1 MSPTPNRRKSIAVT
15 HQTNK
20 PRPTHKRRPHSI
32 TPGDS
37 VLKQLSPVSRARRSI
52 GPRKSILKARPSL
65 APEDADDV
73 TQTMDFTR
81 DIKSPIKE
89 YAARKSLGRRVS
101 FASHAQ
107 VRVFEKDQNRGDVLP
122 SPAEAGP
129 SSQTGVPVNDENN
142 YPGAPSMARRRSS
155 LRRRSVAF
163 SENGEAS
170 MDMDSDLESSPLP
183 ANFLTEGSFL
193 QDEGSCDVSGN
204 WDEEVDMDITT
215 TNVPANVPAN
225 KSRKSSL
232 GLSSLPHP
240 GEDSAL
246 DDDPYSEDVT
256 QGSTG
261 DLSGVQTVPTEF
273 TVPLNKSLRQP
284 EPPTAEWLALRAIT
298 HAGEDSPY
306 EPPPS
311 DMDED
316 ESFDRGNGTD
326 LGEGDMDLTEAET
339 RLRRM
344 RESLGLTNVPQEDSF
359 TSSEGSSFDG
369 GDNQTVNLTSA
380 WRRES
385 LGTDSSSV
393 MDLTNVQGTSGE
405 NSADEAVIRAL
416 PPMFDVEEP
425 AEQSGQ
431 DDPHAR
437 ASQSEPAPTTSA
449 NVTDLPRR
457 TPPPVFS
464 RPGPVFSAPKN
475 IPPSPSKPKSPA
487 SPRKAGTAAFAL
499 PVTRPQPK
507 KQALPASVVD
517 EVPSRLEDQENFIK
531 GPTEHNPPMVASTSV
546 LSKSVSASSTIRR
559 SSAGGLRR
567 PSGYFAQRRSLVPS
581 DVLNMPRPLSPRK
594 KGALA
599 SANVAESSGI
609 DQDLESTGRENV
621 EPSPSLQHP
630 PVPVED
636 GAAKGAGV
644 SEPSNPPSTIPSPL
658 PIEMEPTPESEP
670 PAMHAT
676 ETLTHADT
684 AEEWRNNVRTSS
696 LVEEDEGPPISIEQF
711 FNVTGI
717 RFLDELAAPRR
728 SMIHQLQSTQHQASS
743 QRAGTTLADYVV
755 AMAVDAPQLELY
767 SHVAADLRR
776 WIEHSKEI
784 YHQAEEEAV
793 KVTPMLFREYT
804 MADEQTQGELLQ
816 QLKLIKANNHATARS
831 QWYDWRLQWVEQL
844 YDVANQGFAELEQ
857 DAGILESVIQQA
869 ESFLPSLRE
878 EHARVMK
885 ELEQEESIAAE
896 IANCDQEYLSE
907 LKATLAEQGAALNE
921 FRAEVSEANAKLE
934 RLEEK
939 LRDLETEK
947 AETMASIEASQQK
960 LHILENSTQTEAL
973 RLKEELASLEELH
986 LWHTSRIQP
995 DLFEFIYASRFRVH
1009 IPCVGF
1015 KPLKGQIR
1023 IAKTEDTPLRLKDQF
1038 PRFTDLTIQVAQQ
1051 RLASSPNL
1059 GIKQIVQGLGDFWS
1073 GCAQLRA
1080 HFTFLSIKYPVIVE
1094 PQPLRND
1101 GQHQGLIATAMVLL
1115 PRVRAKLYVSFVLD
1129 IDTFWG
1135 WPTSIGTVDCR
1146 IKKAYG
1152 PEVDIEKIRTA
1163 ILRRMSQTT
1172 PDNNHACFLDS
1183 CIEATTEYD
1192 E

>member
-1 MSPTPNRRKSIAVT
+1 
-15 HQTNK
+15 
-20 PRPTHKRRPHSI
+20 
-32 TPGDS
+32 
-37 VLKQLSPVSRARRSI
+37 
-52 GPRKSILKARPSL
+52 
-65 APEDADDV
+65 
-73 TQTMDFTR
+73 MDFTR

-107 VRVFEKDQNRGDVLP
+107 VRVFEKDQNRGDTSP
-122 SPAEAGP
+122 SSAVAGP
-129 SSQTGVPVNDENN
+129 SSQTGALVNDENN
-142 YPGAPSMARRRSS
+142 YPGASSTARRRSS

-204 WDEEVDMDITT
+204 WDEEVDMDLTT
-215 TNVPANVPAN
+215 ANIPASRA
-225 KSRKSSL
+225 RKSSL

-240 GEDSAL
+240 GEDTAL
-246 DDDPYSEDVT
+246 DDDPCSEDVT

-261 DLSGVQTVPTEF
+261 DLSGVQNVPTEF
-273 TVPLNKSLRQP
+273 TVPLNKSLRNP
-284 EPPTAEWLALRAIT
+284 EPPSAEWLALRAMT

-316 ESFDRGNGTD
+316 ESFNRGDEAD

-359 TSSEGSSFDG
+359 TSSEGSSFDAA
-369 GDNQTVNLTSA
+369 DNQTVNLTSA

-385 LGTDSSSV
+385 LVTDSSSV
-393 MDLTNVQGTSGE
+393 MDLTSVQGTSGE

-416 PPMFDVEEP
+416 PHAFDVEEP

-431 DDPHAR
+431 QDPRAR
-437 ASQSEPAPTTSA
+437 ALPSEPTPTTPA
-449 NVTDLPRR
+449 NVTDLPRHTADPR
-457 TPPPVFS
+457 PPPVFS
-464 RPGPVFSAPKN
+464 KPSPVFSALKN
-475 IPPSPSKPKSPA
+475 LPPSLSKPKSPA

-507 KQALPASVVD
+507 KQALTASVDD
-517 EVPSRLEDQENFIK
+517 EVSSRLEDQENSVR
-531 GPTEHNPPMVASTSV
+531 GSTEHNPPKATSTSG
-546 LSKSVSASSTIRR
+546 LSKSVSTSSVVRR

-594 KGALA
+594 QVAV
-599 SANVAESSGI
+599 SVAESSGI
-609 DQDLESTGRENV
+609 DQDLESNSRENV
-621 EPSPSLQHP
+621 EPSPSLQHL
-630 PVPVED
+630 PVPVEH
-636 GAAKGAGV
+636 ATKGASM
-644 SEPSNPPSTIPSPL
+644 SEPSNLPSPIPSPL
-658 PIEMEPTPESEP
+658 PMDREPTPESEP
-670 PAMHAT
+670 PAMHPI
-676 ETLTHADT
+676 EVLTHADA

-711 FNVTGI
+711 FSVTGI

-728 SMIHQLQSTQHQASS
+728 STVHQLQSTQHQASP

-755 AMAVDAPQLELY
+755 AMAIDAPQLELY

-784 YHQAEEEAV
+784 YRQAEEEAV

-869 ESFLPSLRE
+869 ENLLPSLRE
-878 EHARVMK
+878 EHAQVIK

-907 LKATLAEQGAALNE
+907 LKATLAEQG
-921 FRAEVSEANAKLE
+921 
-934 RLEEK
+934 
-939 LRDLETEK
+939 
-947 AETMASIEASQQK
+947 
-960 LHILENSTQTEAL
+960 NSTQTEAL
-973 RLKEELASLEELH
+973 RLKEELASLEALH
-986 LWHTSRIQP
+986 LWHTTRVQP
-995 DLFEFIYASRFRVH
+995 DQFEFVYASRFHVSV
-1009 IPCVGF
+1009 PCVGF
-1015 KPLKGQIR
+1015 KPLKNQIR
-1023 IAKTEDTPLRLKDQF
+1023 ITKTKDMPLRVKDQF
-1038 PRFTDLTIQVAQQ
+1038 PRFTDLMIQVAQQ
-1051 RLASSPNL
+1051 RFVSLPNP

-1073 GCAQLRA
+1073 GCAQLRT
-1080 HFTFLSIKYPVIVE
+1080 HFTFLSIKYPVSVE
-1094 PQPLRND
+1094 PQSPRDD
-1101 GQHQGLIATAMVLL
+1101 GRHQGLIATATVLL
-1115 PRVRAKLYVSFVLD
+1115 PSVRAKLFVSFVLD

-1135 WPTSIGTVDCR
+1135 WPTSIGGVDCR

-1163 ILRRMSQTT
+1163 VLR
-1172 PDNNHACFLDS
+1172 HS
-1183 CIEATTEYD
+1183 CIEATMDYELD

>member
-1 MSPTPNRRKSIAVT
+1 
-15 HQTNK
+15 
-20 PRPTHKRRPHSI
+20 
-32 TPGDS
+32 
-37 VLKQLSPVSRARRSI
+37 
-52 GPRKSILKARPSL
+52 
-65 APEDADDV
+65 
-73 TQTMDFTR
+73 MDFTR

-89 YAARKSLGRRVS
+89 YAGRKSLGRRVS

-107 VRVFEKDQNRGDVLP
+107 VRVFEKDQNRGDVPP

-129 SSQTGVPVNDENN
+129 SSQTGAPVNDENN
-142 YPGAPSMARRRSS
+142 YPGASSMARRRSS

-204 WDEEVDMDITT
+204 WDEEVDMDLTT
-215 TNVPANVPAN
+215 ANIPASR
-225 KSRKSSL
+225 SRKSSL

-240 GEDSAL
+240 GEDTAL

-284 EPPTAEWLALRAIT
+284 EPPSAEWLALRAMT

-306 EPPPS
+306 EPPLS

-316 ESFDRGNGTD
+316 ESFDRGNPTD

-385 LGTDSSSV
+385 VGTDSSSV

-416 PPMFDVEEP
+416 PPTFDVEEC
-425 AEQSGQ
+425 AGQSGQ
-431 DDPHAR
+431 DSPHAR
-437 ASQSEPAPTTSA
+437 ASHSEPTPITPA

-457 TPPPVFS
+457 TTDPRPPPVFS
-464 RPGPVFSAPKN
+464 KPGPVFSVPKN

-507 KQALPASVVD
+507 KQALPASIDD
-517 EVPSRLEDQENFIK
+517 EVSSPLEDQENVVK
-531 GPTEHNPPMVASTSV
+531 GPTEHNPPMAASTSG
-546 LSKSVSASSTIRR
+546 LAKSVSTSSTVRR

-594 KGALA
+594 KVALA
-599 SANVAESSGI
+599 TVNVVESSGI
-609 DQDLESTGRENV
+609 DQDLESIDRENV

-630 PVPVED
+630 LVPVED
-636 GAAKGAGV
+636 DAAKGTGV
-644 SEPSNPPSTIPSPL
+644 SEPSNQPSTIPSPL
-658 PIEMEPTPESEP
+658 PMEMEPTPESEQ
-670 PAMHAT
+670 PAMQAT
-676 ETLTHADT
+676 EALTHADA

-728 SMIHQLQSTQHQASS
+728 SVIHQLQSTQHQPSS

-755 AMAVDAPQLELY
+755 AMA
-767 SHVAADLRR
+767 
-776 WIEHSKEI
+776 EI
-784 YHQAEEEAV
+784 YHQAEEEAL

-857 DAGILESVIQQA
+857 DASILESVIQEA
-869 ESFLPSLRE
+869 ESLLPSLRE
-878 EHARVMK
+878 EHAQVMK

-995 DLFEFIYASRFRVH
+995 DLFEFVYASRFRVH

-1015 KPLKGQIR
+1015 KPLRGQIR
-1023 IAKTEDTPLRLKDQF
+1023 IAKTEDMPLRLKDQF

-1051 RLASSPNL
+1051 RLASSSNL

-1080 HFTFLSIKYPVIVE
+1080 HFTFLSIKYPVTVE
-1094 PQPLRND
+1094 AQPLRND
-1101 GQHQGLIATAMVLL
+1101 GQHQGLVATATVLL
-1115 PRVRAKLYVSFVLD
+1115 PSVRAKLYVSFVLNT
-1129 IDTFWG
+1129 DTFWG
-1135 WPTSIGTVDCR
+1135 WPSSIGNVDCR

-1163 ILRRMSQTT
+1163 VLRRMSQST